1 MTIVYL
7 GIFLIITSIHCYLD
21 VPLEA
26 KMTTVEMILH
36 HGYPAQKFHA
46 YTSDGYILELHR
58 IPFGKNNSFTKCR
71 RNRPV
76 FLQHG
81 LLGSSADW
89 VENLPNESFDKCDE
103 LFWKFS
109 WDEMAKFDLDAM
121 FNVVLNETKQNSLY
135 YIGYSQGTLIMFAKL
150 SQDSNFSSKIH
161 KFFALA
167 PIGTVA
173 YVKGLL
179 RLFATRLFY
188 SAKMMKQLF
197 GPESNQFNKSRL
209 VVYIA
214 GEGGTSVMN
223 IIHWIQ
229 LVNSQKIQAYNYD
242 SVKENRLHYGRD
254 SPPIYNI
261 SSIHVPIYLY
271 WSKND
276 WLASAADIE
285 KSLLSVLPK
294 KSIRGRNVLK
304 DFNHL
309 DFIWGLRASHEIYHP
324 IISIINKEND
334 TGIV

>member
-46 YTSDGYILELHR
+46 YTTDGYILELHR

-89 VENLPNESFDKCDE
+89 VENLPNESFVHINFISRPEDGRTKRHSNWDSDKC
-103 LFWKFS
+103 

-150 SQDSNFSSKIH
+150 SQDSNFSS
-161 KFFALA
+161 
-167 PIGTVA
+167 
-173 YVKGLL
+173 
-179 RLFATRLFY
+179 
-188 SAKMMKQLF
+188 
-197 GPESNQFNKSRL
+197 KSRL